1 MPPYYLTTPI
11 YYVNDLPHIGHIF
24 TTVVADTLARY
35 RRMAGD
41 DVRFLTGTD
50 EHGQNIERAAAR
62 EGVTPLQLAD
72 KVVARYHE
80 LWKTFGISHD
90 DFIRTSEPRHEQGV
104 VELIRRIEA
113 AGDLYLA
120 KHEGWYCSPCELFY
134 TEKELSPGQKCPV
147 HGAAVEWKSEENVF
161 FRLAK
166 YQQPLLDW
174 IDANPE
180 AIRPETRR
188 NEVRSFVE
196 SGLRDLSVSR
206 TGLAWGIPFP
216 GYPGHT
222 VYVWLDALANYITA
236 LGFGAEG
243 ATAGA
248 PHGPDGLNAKGSN
261 KGGDRGGGARARRRR
276 ARSGRRRCRRRS
288 HGAEPASSLYRSF
301 WSNSPDET
309 TGPTRVHLMGKDI
322 LRFHAV
328 YWPAFLMS
336 AGLPLPTQV
345 WAHGWWLRDSKKMSK
360 SVGNVV
366 RPDDLVARFGPDAL
380 RYYLLREMV
389 FGQDANFS
397 DEAFVDR
404 FNSDLANDLGNTA
417 SRLVTV
423 TRGAFDG
430 RTPPLSCDENPLI
443 PVARQVVADYRAAM
457 DQLAFQDA
465 LRALWRLLAEANQY
479 LVVREPWK
487 MVKAEGATDALSRI
501 LWNGLEAVR
510 IVATGLLPFMPT
522 VARQVLAAV
531 GTSTVV
537 ENLDAMAWGG
547 TPNSAPLPE
556 LAPLFPRIDKE
567 KFMSEIKSSAPEPS
581 ASGSGCSTSTAL
593 LSAAPP
599 PVTTA
604 SATAAAADFDGSL
617 DRPVLRHRAQG
628 RHGPVRRAGAEVRQ
642 ADPPPGRPRRRDAA
656 PARGRHRQGLYAGR
670 AGGQAG
676 RRRGEPQAGE
686 AHGRRI
692 ARHDPRSDR
701 CRRQADPRPTA
712 RHRSGERNARE
723 VSSRPFLI
731 DSHCHLQYLDPAEQ
745 AAAIGRARAR
755 GVEGFLV
762 PATELDQAET
772 LLALCHSQENVWCA
786 IGVHPHEAA
795 SWQSGDEAR
804 LRDLLADPKVVA
816 VGECGLDFF
825 YDHAPREVQ
834 EDVLRA
840 QWRVAVELDLPA
852 IVHNRDSNER
862 MLAILAEPEFAT
874 LKADFHSFAGGRE
887 MGETV
892 VAHGCMLGMSGMVT
906 FPKADNVREV
916 IPGTP
921 HDRFLVET
929 DTPYLAPVPHR
940 GKPNEPSFIVE
951 IATRLGLELGLD
963 LAATAALTTE
973 NFFRFFAK
981 AEASA

>member
-24 TTVVADTLARY
+24 TTIVADTLARY
-35 RRMAGD
+35 RRMSGD

-72 KVVARYHE
+72 RVVARYHQ
-80 LWKTFGISHD
+80 LWKTFSISHD

-104 VELIRRIEA
+104 RELIRRIDA

-120 KHEGWYCSPCELFY
+120 KHEGWYCSPCELYY
-134 TEKELSPGQKCPV
+134 TEKELAADQKCPV

-174 IDANPE
+174 IDDHPE

-206 TGLAWGIPFP
+206 TGLDWGIPFP

-236 LGFGAEG
+236 LGFGA
-243 ATAGA
+243 ARS
-248 PHGPDGLNAKGSN
+248 SN
-261 KGGDRGGGARARRRR
+261 KGEGPSGSAESADADDRRATSGVADAGVTVAPPSFLYRAFWNDASATGGA
-276 ARSGRRRCRRRS
+276 
-288 HGAEPASSLYRSF
+288 
-301 WSNSPDET
+301 
-309 TGPTRVHLMGKDI
+309 PTRIHLMGKDI

-336 AGLPLPTQV
+336 AGLPLPTTV
-345 WAHGWWLRDSKKMSK
+345 WAHGWWLRDAKKMSK

-389 FGQDANFS
+389 FGQDASFS

-417 SRLVTV
+417 SRLVTLS
-423 TRGAFDG
+423 RGAFAG
-430 RTPPLSCDENPLI
+430 RTPPLSCNDNPLI
-443 PVARQVVADYRAAM
+443 PVARQVVADYRVAM
-457 DQLAFQDA
+457 DELAFQDA

-479 LVVREPWK
+479 LVVRAPWK
-487 MVKAEGATDALSRI
+487 MIKAEGATDALSRI

-567 KFMSEIKSSAPEPS
+567 KFMSEIKSSAPESS
-581 ASGSGCSTSTAL
+581 AP
-593 LSAAPP
+593 AAAAAAATPVATP
-599 PVTTA
+599 PVTVA
-604 SATAAAADFDGSL
+604 SAT
-617 DRPVLRHRAQG
+617 
-628 RHGPVRRAGAEVRQ
+628 
-642 ADPPPGRPRRRDAA
+642 
-656 PARGRHRQGLYAGR
+656 
-670 AGGQAG
+670 
-676 RRRGEPQAGE
+676 
-686 AHGRRI
+686 
-692 ARHDPRSDR
+692 
-701 CRRQADPRPTA
+701 TA
-712 RHRSGERNARE
+712 VTSTE
-723 VSSRPFLI
+723 VSI
-731 DSHCHLQYLDPAEQ
+731 DQ
-745 AAAIGRARAR
+745 
-755 GVEGFLV
+755 FF
-762 PATELDQAET
+762 ATELKVGTVRFAERVPKSDKLIR
-772 LLALCHSQENVWCA
+772 LLVDLGEESPRQLVAG
-786 IGVHPHEAA
+786 IGKAYAPEELVDR
-795 SWQSGDEAR
+795 QVV
-804 LRDLLADPKVVA
+804 VVA
-816 VGECGLDFF
+816 NLKPAKLMG
-825 YDHAPREVQ
+825 
-834 EDVLRA
+834 
-840 QWRVAVELDLPA
+840 VES
-852 IVHNRDSNER
+852 R
-862 MLAILAEPEFAT
+862 
-874 LKADFHSFAGGRE
+874 
-887 MGETV
+887 
-892 VAHGCMLGMSGMVT
+892 GM
-906 FPKADNVREV
+906 
-916 IPGTP
+916 I
-921 HDRFLVET
+921 
-929 DTPYLAPVPHR
+929 
-940 GKPNEPSFIVE
+940 
-951 IATRLGLELGLD
+951 
-963 LAATAALTTE
+963 LAATDAEGKPILVRPHAEGAANGT
-973 NFFRFFAK
+973 RVK
-981 AEASA
+981 